1 MKTRISKLDFFSSQ
15 LSVSWNGE
23 NIIVLS
29 VFTVVR

>member
-1 MKTRISKLDFFSSQ
+1 MKTHLSTRLFFSSQ